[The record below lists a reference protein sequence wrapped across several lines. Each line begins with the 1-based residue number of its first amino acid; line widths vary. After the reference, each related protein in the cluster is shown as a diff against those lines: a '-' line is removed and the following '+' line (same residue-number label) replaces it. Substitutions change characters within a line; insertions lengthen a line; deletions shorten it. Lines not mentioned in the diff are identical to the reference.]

1 MRCCIFE
8 PNLSFWQQIIIILFT
23 SALPI
28 WFFNCR
34 DHHARRDYPEVLCGS
49 LFFIWFY
56 YVIMWGFFF
65 DYLISLMC
73 KDGNPFLCANNYTEI
88 NKNSLHVSLVMLGI
102 ITALQLV
109 DSVRLNKMEINGF
122 MKERKRKKMVQQKKD
137 ELNRRESVK
146 LLGKMLG
153 PEAQAKEVTQ
163 RMKEQKKRKK
173 INRRYSIQMIQN
185 MFGKKERQKEVEKR
199 MNPRRSSIG
208 GMVFYKQE
216 KLRIEIEEDIKQARN
231 WSTIPLEPIYK
242 KIDEITD
249 QKIQNKFYI
258 QLDKI
263 KTTRDVK
270 TKIYMSRRGSAPV
283 GY

>member
-1 MRCCIFE
+1 
-8 PNLSFWQQIIIILFT
+8 
-23 SALPI
+23 
-28 WFFNCR
+28 
-34 DHHARRDYPEVLCGS
+34 
-49 LFFIWFY
+49 
-56 YVIMWGFFF
+56 
-65 DYLISLMC
+65 
-73 KDGNPFLCANNYTEI
+73 
-88 NKNSLHVSLVMLGI
+88 
-102 ITALQLV
+102 
-109 DSVRLNKMEINGF
+109 
-122 MKERKRKKMVQQKKD
+122 
-137 ELNRRESVK
+137 
-146 LLGKMLG
+146 
-153 PEAQAKEVTQ
+153 
-163 RMKEQKKRKK
+163 
-173 INRRYSIQMIQN
+173 MIQN